1 MNVNFPQREVSGI
14 YTINLHNLH
23 AQIHAF
29 LLMRKGGKHQ
39 SANHSP
45 QEQGSLH

>member
-1 MNVNFPQREVSGI
+1 MSYFPQKKVSGI

-29 LLMRKGGKHQ
+29 LLTRKGGKHH
-39 SANHSP
+39 SAKHPP